1 MISGRALGLALALFF
16 VPVLSLSAGDF
27 PLRDKYPQVP
37 PISTGELAQ
46 RYDEI
51 IVVDVR
57 SGIEFDVVHVDKAV
71 HLPVA
76 MGNFLQELEKNRSK
90 EGTTPIA
97 FYCNG
102 TTCAKSY
109 KAAATALAAGFGSVY
124 VYDAGIFEWAKDHP
138 EKTSL
143 MGARPAPLERLI
155 SQEAFEQRKV
165 PFAEFARLAS
175 DPQALVVDIREPY
188 QRAKDP
194 ELPQNRMLA
203 LEKVRNIPSDRL
215 VPLLRKGDFKDKRL
229 LITDAVGKQVQWLQ
243 YYLEE
248 AGYRNYHFLDQGVLG
263 AAEAGG
269 VL

>member
-1 MISGRALGLALALFF
+1 MKPGRSLGLALALFF
-16 VPVLSLSAGDF
+16 APVLAFGAGDF

-37 PISTGELAQ
+37 PIGTGELAQ
-46 RYDEI
+46 HYDKT

-57 SGIEFDVVHVDKAV
+57 SGIEFDVVHVAKAV
-71 HLPVA
+71 HLPIA
-76 MGNFLQELEKNRSK
+76 LGNFLQELEKTRSK
-90 EGTTPIA
+90 EEKTPIA

-109 KAAATALAAGFGSVY
+109 KAAASALEAGFGNVY
-124 VYDAGIFEWAKDHP
+124 VYDAGIFEWAKENP
-138 EKTSL
+138 EKTAL
-143 MGARPAPLERLI
+143 MGTQPASLEQLI
-155 SQEAFEQRKV
+155 SKEALDKRKV
-165 PFAEFARLAS
+165 PFAEFARMAS
-175 DPQALVVDIREPY
+175 DPQAVVVDIREPY
-188 QRAKDP
+188 QRAKNP

-229 LITDAVGKQVQWLQ
+229 LIADAVGKQVQWLQ

-269 VL
+269 VR

>member
-1 MISGRALGLALALFF
+1 MTSGRSLGLALALFLI
-16 VPVLSLSAGDF
+16 PVLALAAGNF
-27 PLRDKYPQVP
+27 PLRDKFPRVP

-57 SGIEFDVVHVDKAV
+57 SGIEFDVVHVAKAV

-76 MGNFLQELEKNRSK
+76 LGNFIQELEKTRSK
-90 EGTTPIA
+90 EGKIPIA

-102 TTCAKSY
+102 ITCAKSY
-109 KAAATALAAGFGSVY
+109 EAAASALEAGFGNVY
-124 VYDAGIFEWAKDHP
+124 VYDAGIFEWAKEHP
-138 EKTSL
+138 EKTVL

-155 SQEAFEQRKV
+155 SNEALERRKI

-175 DPQALVVDIREPY
+175 DPQAVVVDIREPY

-194 ELPQNRMLA
+194 KLPQSRMLA

-248 AGYRNYHFLDQGVLG
+248 AGYRDYYFLAQGVLG

-269 VL
+269 VR